1 MILAFGI
8 LGLVFCGIFGILA
21 WVFGNE
27 DLKKMNSGTM
37 DPRGRDLTSAG
48 RIIGII
54 AVGMHAIGILIGL
67 VYLVV
72 IMGILGAAAASG
84 F

>member
-1 MILAFGI
+1 MILVFGI
-8 LGLVFCGIFGILA
+8 LGLAFCGIFGILA
-21 WVFGNE
+21 WIFGNE
-27 DLKKMNSGTM
+27 DLKKMDTGAM

-48 RIIGII
+48 RIMGII
-54 AVGMHAIGILIGL
+54 AVCMRAIGILIGL